1 MSVTA
6 TGVTGCHNVTVLGLH
21 LELPGGEQRL
31 GMNFISKWFDDRDAD
46 RLKDAGLLDP
56 SRFHSRKPLDK
67 DIVEKLA
74 NLPTL
79 RVFQFHDV
87 RPNQKTLRLLNE
99 EFFRKRKDVNFRVF
113 GYPDTWADIGFLEDL
128 PEVERFDWETVVFGP
143 TKPLHQLKRLVH
155 LGLGLSQPKPKI
167 SLNFVA
173 DFKDTLESLSID
185 GDYKDAVSVI
195 PQLNKLKSVWFV
207 STKLAG
213 FDFLEG
219 LSIETLGNYGG
230 RVGSFEFLRSLDT
243 LKRVWIKTNA
253 TLPNIDFIEHLK
265 NLERLELLYVAKLT
279 RFPKCEHL
287 KKLNLIFAFECNRLV
302 DISEIK
308 KLQSVK
314 ISVSGKALEGRHYS
328 TLDFSMSEA
337 LDAGGRYL

>member
-1 MSVTA
+1 
-6 TGVTGCHNVTVLGLH
+6 
-21 LELPGGEQRL
+21 
-31 GMNFISKWFDDRDAD
+31 MNFVSRWFDDRDAG

-56 SRFHSRKPLDK
+56 SRFDSRKPLDK

-74 NLPTL
+74 KLPTL

-87 RPNQKTLRLLNE
+87 KPNQKTLRLLNE
-99 EFFRKRKDVNFRVF
+99 EFFRTRKDVNLRVY
-113 GYPDTWADIGFLEDL
+113 GYPDTWADIGFLADL
-128 PEVERFDWETVVFGP
+128 PEVERFDWDTKVFGS
-143 TKPLHQLKRLVH
+143 TKPLTGLKRLVH
-155 LGLGLSQPKPKI
+155 LGLGFTQPKPKI
-167 SLNFVA
+167 SLGFVA
-173 DFKDTLESLSID
+173 DFKETLERLSIE
-185 GDYKDAVSVI
+185 GDYKDTFSVI
-195 PQLNKLKSVWFV
+195 PQLQKLKSVWFV
-207 STKLAG
+207 STKLSG

-253 TLPNIDFIEHLK
+253 TLRNIDFIEHLK

-287 KKLNLIFAFECNRLV
+287 HKLNLIFAYECNRLV

-308 KLQSVK
+308 KLQGVK
-314 ISVSGKALEGRHYS
+314 ISVSGKALEGRNYS
-328 TLDFSMSEA
+328 TPDFSLSEA